1 MSRPA
6 WLDARQYPFVS
17 RFLELPAGRLH
28 YVDEGEGP
36 ALVMVHGIPTWS
48 FLYRHLIRALAP
60 RYRCIAPDHL
70 GFGLSDKPADW
81 SYRPPDHAANLA
93 ALIERL
99 QLRDV
104 TLVVHDF
111 GGPIGLACAVEQ
123 PENVARLVLFNTWMW
138 SFAGDREK
146 TWIGRLLASP
156 LGRFLYTRLNVSP
169 RVIFKHAFADRS
181 KLGGGVHRHYLAPL
195 GTPAERRGNWVMA
208 RELLGSGD
216 WYDGLWARRDRIRD
230 LPALLLWGMRDV
242 AFREKELVR
251 WEALFTCARVVRL
264 EGTGHAPQEEAPE
277 RVVAEMEAFL
287 S

>member
-1 MSRPA
+1 VSRPA

-36 ALVMVHGIPTWS
+36 PLVMVHGIPTWS

-81 SYRPPDHAANLA
+81 SYRPRDHAANLA

-99 QLRDV
+99 SLRDV

-111 GGPIGLACAVEQ
+111 GGPIGLAYAVER

-138 SFAGDREK
+138 SFRGDREK
-146 TWIGRLLASP
+146 GWIGGLIASP

-181 KLGGGVHRHYLAPL
+181 KLGGGVHWHYLAPL
-195 GTPAERRGNWVMA
+195 GTPAERRGKLGHGA
-208 RELLGSGD
+208 RAPRLRG
-216 WYDGLWARRDRIRD
+216 
-230 LPALLLWGMRDV
+230 
-242 AFREKELVR
+242 LVR
-251 WEALFTCARVVRL
+251 RPVGAAR
-264 EGTGHAPQEEAPE
+264 PE
-277 RVVAEMEAFL
+277 P
-287 S
+287 